1 MGEDAARRC
10 LEMARYMTASGDT
23 VRGAA
28 RRFGVSKSLAHR
40 ELTVR
45 LRALDPSLY
54 TRVRALLQYHKAIR
68 HLLGGEATRRRF
80 LPEKVEEVEGMQ
92 QNSGKK

>member
-10 LEMARYMTASGDT
+10 LEMGKYLAGTGDT
-23 VRGAA
+23 VRGTA
-28 RRFGVSKSLAHR
+28 RRFGISKSLAHR

-45 LRALDPSLY
+45 LRALDRALY
-54 TRVRALLQYHKAIR
+54 ERVRGQLQYHKAIR

-80 LPEKVEEVEGMQ
+80 MAEKAEKVEAE
-92 QNSGKK
+92 KKIKPV